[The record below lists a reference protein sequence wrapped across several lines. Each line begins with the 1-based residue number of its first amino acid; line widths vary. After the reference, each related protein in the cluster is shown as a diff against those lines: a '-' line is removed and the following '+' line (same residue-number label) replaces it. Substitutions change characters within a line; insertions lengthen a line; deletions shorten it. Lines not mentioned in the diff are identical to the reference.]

1 MTPPPTS
8 TAPQALPA
16 ASAFAEAL
24 AQVVGTL
31 LMYIFQ
37 RLHALAP
44 IGTEV
49 YRRITRP
56 HQRIQRLMAALAKGT
71 WKAPKPR
78 KPRAKK
84 TPEPTTD
91 TPRPKRVY
99 VPEAHGWLGSK
110 YGYFIR
116 GYFAQVEHILTR
128 PETQSLLA
136 DLPPEALKTL
146 GRNVRPLCRLFAIQ
160 PPECLRLP
168 KRERKPRPEKP
179 RKPRPKKLRLRTP
192 KMLPYATTSST
203 PWRVVRSKV
212 SKFWA

>member
-1 MTPPPTS
+1 MTPPPPTS

-16 ASAFAEAL
+16 ATAFAEAL

-31 LMYIFQ
+31 LMYIFH

-44 IGTEV
+44 IGPAV
-49 YRRITRP
+49 YDRITRP
-56 HQRIQRLMAALAKGT
+56 HQRIQRLMAKLATGT
-71 WKAPKPR
+71 WRAPKPR
-78 KPRAKK
+78 APRARK
-84 TPEPTTD
+84 TPEPTAE
-91 TPRPKRVY
+91 PRPKKPY
-99 VPEAHGWLGSK
+99 IPKSYGWLGSK

-136 DLPPEALKTL
+136 DLPPEALKSL
-146 GRNVRPLCRLFAIQ
+146 GRNVRPLCRLFAIT

-168 KRERKPRPEKP
+168 PRERKPRPQSA
-179 RKPRPKKLRLRTP
+179 RKPRPRKLRLRTP
-192 KMLPYATTSST
+192 KMLPYPTTSST

-212 SKFWA
+212 SKFWG

>member
-1 MTPPPTS
+1 
-8 TAPQALPA
+8 
-16 ASAFAEAL
+16 
-24 AQVVGTL
+24 
-31 LMYIFQ
+31 MYIFQ

-44 IGTEV
+44 IGNEV

-56 HQRIQRLMAALAKGT
+56 HQRIQRLMATLANGT
-71 WKAPKPR
+71 WKAPKS
-78 KPRAKK
+78 RASRARK
-84 TPEPTTD
+84 TPKSTPD
-91 TPRPKRVY
+91 TSRSEVATKATAVCLQTAKAPSRPKKPY
-99 VPEAHGWLGSK
+99 IPQGYGWLGSK

-168 KRERKPRPEKP
+168 PRERKPRTAAT
-179 RKPRPKKLRLRTP
+179 RKPRPRKLRLRTP

-203 PWRVVRSKV
+203 PWRVVKSKV
-212 SKFWA
+212 SKFWG